1 MIRRSLDSIFDP
13 TTIAVVGASDQPHS
27 VGGAVF
33 QNLRNS
39 PFRDRLFAV
48 NRKHPVV
55 AGVSTFPSLASLP
68 VVPDL
73 VVVCTPAPTV
83 PGLAREFGE
92 LGGRGMI
99 VISAG
104 FREAG
109 PAGRLIEDELRSVRS
124 EFPNLRMVG
133 PNCLGALRP
142 ANGLNASF
150 SPVMAL
156 PGGLAFLSQSGALV
170 TGILDWSVERKVGFS
185 ACVSTGNMLDVGM
198 GDLIDYFAADDE
210 TQALLLYIEGLDD
223 PRHFMAAAR
232 ACTRRKPVLAYK
244 SGRFAESS
252 QAAAS
257 HTGAIA
263 SRDDV
268 YNSAFKRAGIERVDS
283 IEELFDCARLLV
295 GQSHSSGDR
304 LAIVTNAGGPGVMA
318 CDAWLA
324 RRGRLAKL
332 DPATIE
338 SLNQLLPTCWSHG
351 NPLDVLGD
359 ATADRYRAAIE
370 ASLKDPGVDSVL
382 VILTPQ
388 TMTEPDLIA
397 EVVVQAKQNSQKPI
411 VASWIGGPAVET
423 GRLRLKRAGIPVYD
437 FPEEAVDALSHLA
450 SSGRLRESAM
460 IYLPTTVPVTRLT
473 EPQPTLAARGKR
485 GLTLSAHTA
494 STTNRLPYK
503 GSDSFYHGL
512 LESDR
517 ATWHQQLKESKGLL
531 GEVQSKKLLASF
543 GIPIVSTVVAHSAEE
558 AVQIADGMKYPVV
571 LKILSPDIS
580 HKTDAGGVML
590 NLANSA
596 AVRSGYEQMLATV
609 NSRFPEARIEGVA
622 IQRMISAARGV
633 EILLGMTRDP
643 RFGPVIL
650 LGAGGV
656 TTELQRDSVL
666 ELPPMDDHRIDSM
679 LRSLRLYPLLEG
691 YRGRPGVNLPQLR
704 DVVGRFIELVE
715 EFPEIATA
723 EINPLLVTADEVVA
737 LDARVVSSGDPDNF
751 GAIAICP
758 YPTDWRSNIT
768 LRNGAEVSIRP
779 AHPGDEAGFS
789 AWTKRPGTRQWLE
802 NSATTW
808 WTDFTRF
815 AERGCYLDYDR
826 EMLLIA
832 RDHWGNWLG
841 TACLQKNAFKSE
853 RESFTFRAAI
863 DIFVFEDNRS
873 FGLGSHLLHA
883 CNDIARSWGAS
894 AMDCRFKQ
902 ADPITSTWLLHR
914 GFVNTANASEFEVVV
929 DNR

>member
-1 MIRRSLDSIFDP
+1 MIHRSLDSILDP
-13 TTIAVVGASDQPHS
+13 TSIAVVGASDQPHS

-33 QNLRNS
+33 QNLLRS
-39 PFRDRLFAV
+39 PFRERLFAV

-55 AGVSTFPSLASLP
+55 AGVSAFPSLASLP
-68 VVPDL
+68 EVPDL

-83 PGLAREFGE
+83 PGLAREFGQ

-109 PAGRLIEDELRSVRS
+109 PAGRLIEEELRSVRS
-124 EFPNLRMVG
+124 EFPNLRMIG

-198 GDLIDYFAADDE
+198 GDLIDYFAADDQ

-232 ACTRRKPVLAYK
+232 ACTRKKPVLAYK

-295 GQSHSSGDR
+295 GQNHSSGDR

-332 DPATIE
+332 DSATIE
-338 SLNQLLPTCWSHG
+338 KLNQLLPTCWSHG

-359 ATADRYRAAIE
+359 ATADRYRVAIE
-370 ASLKDPGVDSVL
+370 ASLSDPGVDSVL

-397 EVVVQAKQNSQKPI
+397 EVVVQAKQQSSKPI
-411 VASWIGGPAVET
+411 VASWIGGPAVEA

-460 IYLPTTVPVTRLT
+460 IYLPTTVPVTRTTEQQRIQREAERTTWSQQLT
-473 EPQPTLAARGKR
+473 EA
-485 GLTLSAHTA
+485 
-494 STTNRLPYK
+494 
-503 GSDSFYHGL
+503 
-512 LESDR
+512 
-517 ATWHQQLKESKGLL
+517 KGLL
-531 GEVQSKKLLASF
+531 GEVQSKRLLDAY
-543 GIPIVSTVVAHSAEE
+543 GIPIVKTAVAQSADE

-609 NSRFPEARIEGVA
+609 RSRCPDARIEGVA

-666 ELPPMDDHRIDSM
+666 ELPPMDDHRIDAM
-679 LRSLRLYPLLEG
+679 LRSLRLFPLLEG
-691 YRGRPGVNLPQLR
+691 YRGRPGVNLPLLR
-704 DVVGRFIELVE
+704 DVVCRFIELVE
-715 EFPEIATA
+715 DFPEIATA

-737 LDARVVSSGDPDNF
+737 LDARIVSSGGNDNS
-751 GAIAICP
+751 GPIAICP
-758 YPTDWRSNIT
+758 YPTDWRSNNS
-768 LRNGAEVSIRP
+768 LRNGVEISIRP
-779 AHPGDEAGFS
+779 AHPGDEASFS
-789 AWTKRPGTRQWLE
+789 AWVQRPAIRHWLE
-802 NSATTW
+802 NSSTTW

-815 AERGCYLDYDR
+815 PERGCYLDYDR
-826 EMLLIA
+826 EVVLIA
-832 RDHWGNWLG
+832 RDHWRNWLG
-841 TACLQKNAFKSE
+841 TALFQKGQPQLEQGAPQS
-853 RESFTFRAAI
+853 RAAM
-863 DIFVFEDNRS
+863 DIFVIDDHRG
-873 FGLGSHLLHA
+873 FGLGRHLFDVC
-883 CNDIARSWGAS
+883 CNIARKWDVSVIDVRCAGVESTTA
-894 AMDCRFKQ
+894 
-902 ADPITSTWLLHR
+902 TWLSQR
-914 GFVNTANASEFEVVV
+914 GFANLVTPGDFEFRL
-929 DNR
+929 DRP

>member
-1 MIRRSLDSIFDP
+1 MIHRSLDSIFDP

-39 PFRDRLFAV
+39 PFRERLFAV

-55 AGVSTFPSLASLP
+55 AGVSAFPSLASLP
-68 VVPDL
+68 EVPDL

-83 PGLAREFGE
+83 PGLAREFGQ

-109 PAGRLIEDELRSVRS
+109 PAGRLIEEELKSVRN
-124 EFPNLRMVG
+124 EFPDLRMIG

-198 GDLIDYFAADDE
+198 GDLIDYFAADDQ

-232 ACTRRKPVLAYK
+232 ACTRKKPVLAYK

-332 DPATIE
+332 DSATIE
-338 SLNQLLPTCWSHG
+338 KLDQLLPTCWSHG

-359 ATADRYRAAIE
+359 ATADRYRIAIE
-370 ASLKDPGVDSVL
+370 ASLSDPGVDSVL

-397 EVVVQAKQNSQKPI
+397 EVVVQAKQHSSKPI
-411 VASWIGGPAVET
+411 VASWIGGPAVEA

-460 IYLPTTVPVTRLT
+460 IYLPTTVPVTRTT
-473 EPQPTLAARGKR
+473 EQQRIPQ
-485 GLTLSAHTA
+485 
-494 STTNRLPYK
+494 
-503 GSDSFYHGL
+503 
-512 LESDR
+512 ESDR
-517 ATWHQQLKESKGLL
+517 TTWRQQLKEAKGLL
-531 GEVQSKKLLASF
+531 GEVQSKRLLASY
-543 GIPIVSTVVAHSAEE
+543 GIPVVSTVVAQSADE

-609 NSRFPEARIEGVA
+609 SRRFPEARIEGVA
-622 IQRMISAARGV
+622 IQRMISAAGGV

-679 LRSLRLYPLLEG
+679 LRSLRLFPLLEG

-704 DVVGRFIELVE
+704 EVVGRFIELVE
-715 EFPEIATA
+715 DFPEISTA

-737 LDARVVSSGDPDNF
+737 LDARVVSSGNADASGP
-751 GAIAICP
+751 IAICP
-758 YPTDWRSNIT
+758 YPTDWRLNVI
-768 LRNGAEVSIRP
+768 LRNGVEVSIRP
-779 AHPGDEAGFS
+779 THPGDEASLS
-789 AWTKRPGTRQWLE
+789 AWVQRPATRQWLE

-808 WTDFTRF
+808 WADFTRF
-815 AERGCYLDYDR
+815 PERGCYLDYDH
-826 EMLLIA
+826 EVVLIA

-841 TACLQKNAFKSE
+841 TAFLQKGQTQSGDE
-853 RESFTFRAAI
+853 GPLSRAAM
-863 DIFVFEDNRS
+863 DIFVVEDHREL
-873 FGLGSHLLHA
+873 GLGSRLFQA
-883 CNDIARSWGAS
+883 CCDIARKWDVSVIDVRCAGVDSTTA
-894 AMDCRFKQ
+894 
-902 ADPITSTWLLHR
+902 TWLLNR
-914 GFVNTANASEFEVVV
+914 GFANPVTPGNFEF
-929 DNR
+929 RFSSQ

>member
-1 MIRRSLDSIFDP
+1 MIHRSLDSIFDP

-27 VGGAVF
+27 VGGSVF

-39 PFRDRLFAV
+39 PFRERLFAV

-55 AGVSTFPSLASLP
+55 AGVSAFPSLASLP
-68 VVPDL
+68 EVPDL

-83 PGLAREFGE
+83 PGLAREFGQ
-92 LGGRGMI
+92 LAGRGMI

-109 PAGRLIEDELRSVRS
+109 PAGRLIEEELKSVRN
-124 EFPNLRMVG
+124 EFPDLRMIG

-142 ANGLNASF
+142 TNGLNASF

-198 GDLIDYFAADDE
+198 GDLIDYFAADDQ

-232 ACTRRKPVLAYK
+232 ACTRKKPVLAYK

-268 YNSAFKRAGIERVDS
+268 YNSAFKRAGIERVNS

-332 DPATIE
+332 DSATIE
-338 SLNQLLPTCWSHG
+338 KLNQLLPTCWSHG

-359 ATADRYRAAIE
+359 ATADRYRIAIE
-370 ASLKDPGVDSVL
+370 ASLSDPGVDSVL

-397 EVVVQAKQNSQKPI
+397 EVVVQAKQHSSKPI
-411 VASWIGGPAVET
+411 VASWIGGPAVEA
-423 GRLRLKRAGIPVYD
+423 GRLRLKRAGLPVYD

-460 IYLPTTVPVTRLT
+460 IYLPTTVPVTRST
-473 EPQPTLAARGKR
+473 EQER
-485 GLTLSAHTA
+485 
-494 STTNRLPYK
+494 TTQ
-503 GSDSFYHGL
+503 
-512 LESDR
+512 ESDR
-517 ATWHQQLKESKGLL
+517 TTWRQQLKEAKGLL
-531 GEVQSKKLLASF
+531 GEVQSKQLLASY
-543 GIPIVSTVVAHSAEE
+543 GIPVVSTVVAQSADE

-590 NLANSA
+590 NLADAA
-596 AVRSGYEQMLATV
+596 AVRSGYDQMLATV
-609 NSRFPEARIEGVA
+609 RSRFPEARIEGVA

-679 LRSLRLYPLLEG
+679 LRSLRLFPLLEG

-704 DVVGRFIELVE
+704 EVVGRFIELVE
-715 EFPEIATA
+715 DFPEISTA

-737 LDARVVSSGDPDNF
+737 LDARVVSSGSADASGP
-751 GAIAICP
+751 IAICP
-758 YPTDWRSNIT
+758 YPTEWRSNVT
-768 LRNGAEVSIRP
+768 LRNGVEVSIRP
-779 AHPGDEAGFS
+779 THPGDEASLS
-789 AWTKRPGTRQWLE
+789 AWVQRPATRQWLE
-802 NSATTW
+802 NSTTTW
-808 WTDFTRF
+808 WADFVRF
-815 AERGCYLDYDR
+815 PERGCYLDYDH
-826 EMLLIA
+826 EVVLIA

-841 TACLQKNAFKSE
+841 TAFLQKGQTQLGHE
-853 RESFTFRAAI
+853 VPLIRAAM
-863 DIFVFEDNRS
+863 DIFVVEDHREL
-873 FGLGSHLLHA
+873 GLGNRLFQA
-883 CNDIARSWGAS
+883 CSDIARKWDVSVIDVRCAGVDSMIA
-894 AMDCRFKQ
+894 
-902 ADPITSTWLLHR
+902 TWLLNR
-914 GFVNTANASEFEVVV
+914 GFANPVTPGDFEFRF
-929 DNR
+929 NSQ